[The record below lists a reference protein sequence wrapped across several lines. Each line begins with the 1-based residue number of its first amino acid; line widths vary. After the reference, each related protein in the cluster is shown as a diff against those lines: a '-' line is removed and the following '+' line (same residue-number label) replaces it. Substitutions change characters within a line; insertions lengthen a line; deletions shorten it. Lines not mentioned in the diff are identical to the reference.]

1 MVKKG
6 SLIELIFRKGNVNI
20 RDIDSR
26 IAMQVTFFFFTCLL
40 TSGII
45 SISQAIQCRGSA
57 KYKLTFKGQW
67 TKADHPEGFPEG
79 KGPHFSP
86 VIGCSHN
93 TLYIMWRPGE
103 QATKGIQEVAE
114 FGRSHISV
122 DWRMS

>member
-1 MVKKG
+1 
-6 SLIELIFRKGNVNI
+6 
-20 RDIDSR
+20 
-26 IAMQVTFFFFTCLL
+26 MQVTFFFFTCLL

-45 SISQAIQCRGSA
+45 SISQGIQCRGSA

-86 VIGCSHN
+86 VIGCSHK
-93 TLYIMWRPGE
+93 TSYIMWRPGVL
-103 QATKGIQEVAE
+103 ATKAIQEVAE
-114 FGRSHISV
+114 RGRSHISV